1 MLKKA
6 PLRFIL
12 LALLWIS
19 LSTNLYFLIFQPA
32 AVFSLRR
39 LLISVGAAA
48 LFSGLIGVF
57 ALRGQA
63 SVGGKLIS
71 PAAWR
76 IAIVLT
82 TVLYLIVP
90 GPQLHSLL
98 PPTTVSLKFQSVGQ
112 EETTVVILWWNIG
125 LTDVPF
131 KDIDLPESAEITP
144 QGIVLSLSSDQPAEV
159 KLRGRIWREMIVTMQ
174 NQADVQ
180 VSAQIGSKIIQRRVE
195 GGAIER
201 NLRLPYLSPL
211 YYILMYLLV
220 MAAAAFS
227 LAWLAQI
234 GLEVLERARNREIAS
249 LSRYLNGFPWLVV
262 LILGLFYGL
271 TLRNGHPWGDDFA
284 QYIAHARNLVLGQPY
299 TATGILHNP
308 AVVLGPS
315 AYPPLFPL
323 LLAPLYAVFGLNL
336 TAFKFLAALF
346 SLLGLVIFNEWLKGR
361 KTAAPLRGLA
371 LLLAGLHPWYWDY
384 KDQILSDMVFAA
396 LGLLAL
402 VLWEAWN
409 SEKDMKGGWLIGLC
423 LLAAIAARSVGLILL
438 LAILADAVL
447 HQRWRARGFLPVLV
461 VPLADV
467 FVLNLLLP
475 STGDYLEQARSWKWT
490 ILQGNFGEM
499 VQIFLQIWRGERLL
513 IGGVSLITV
522 LGLGLL
528 VSGLASRLRHLGAA
542 EFYLLGTL
550 GMILVWP
557 HPQGFRF
564 YLPVFFMLVY
574 YVLEGWRW
582 LWARIN
588 HSAHN
593 PPKPVG
599 LVAAWLMLAL
609 LVAGMLEGYLKDYQ
623 RQPLHAFRDG
633 VGLPASREMFE
644 FIRQETRPDE
654 VVAFFKPRA
663 LSLMT
668 SRTAFAPYWDVQQPQ
683 RLMADLVAFQADYL
697 IVWKPDYEALAAF
710 ARGNPAHFSFLY
722 ENEDFDVFSIADLG
736 Q

>member
-19 LSTNLYFLIFQPA
+19 LSTNLYFLVFQPA

-48 LFSGLIGVF
+48 LLSGLIGVF
-57 ALRGQA
+57 TLRGRLSA
-63 SVGGKLIS
+63 GGKLIS

-98 PPTTVSLKFQSVGQ
+98 PPTTVSLRIESVGQ
-112 EETTVVILWWNIG
+112 EETDVAIIWWNNG
-125 LTDVPF
+125 TADVSF
-131 KDIDLPESAEITP
+131 KEIDLPESAEITP
-144 QGIVLSLSSDQPAEV
+144 LGIVLSLSSDQPAEV
-159 KLRGRIWREMIVTMQ
+159 KWRGRIWREMIVTLQ
-174 NQADVQ
+174 SQADVQ
-180 VSAQIGSKIIQRRVE
+180 VSAQIGSKTIQRLVE
-195 GGAIER
+195 GGDIER

-234 GLEVLERARNREIAS
+234 GLEVFERVRYWGIAS
-249 LSRYLNGFPWLVV
+249 LSRYLNGLPWLVV

-271 TLRNGHPWGDDFA
+271 TLRSGHPWGDDFA

-299 TATGILHNP
+299 TAIGILHNP

-336 TAFKFLAALF
+336 TAFKVLVVLLSLIGLA
-346 SLLGLVIFNEWLKGR
+346 IFNEWLKGR
-361 KTAAPLRGLA
+361 KTAATLRGLA

-423 LLAAIAARSVGLILL
+423 LLAATAVRSVGLILL

-447 HQRWRARGFLPVLV
+447 HRRWRAREFLPVLV
-461 VPLADV
+461 VPLAGV

-475 STGDYLEQARSWKWT
+475 STGDYLEQARRWEWAV
-490 ILQGNFGEM
+490 LQRNLGDM
-499 VQIFLQIWRGERLL
+499 ITIFLQIWRSDRML
-513 IGGVSLITV
+513 IGGVSLISV

-528 VSGLASRLRHLGAA
+528 VSGLASRLRQFGAA

-574 YVLEGWRW
+574 YVLEGWLW
-582 LWARIN
+582 LRGRIN
-588 HSAHN
+588 HSAQS
-593 PPKPVG
+593 PLKPVG
-599 LVAAWLMLAL
+599 LVAAWLILAL
-609 LVAGMLEGYLKDYQ
+609 LAAGMLEGYLKDYQ

-633 VGLPASREMFE
+633 VGLPASRGMFE

-668 SRTAFAPYWDVQQPQ
+668 GRTAFAPYWDVQQPQ
-683 RLMADLVAFQADYL
+683 RLMADLAAFQADYL
-697 IVWKPDYEALAAF
+697 IVWKPDYEALAVF
-710 ARGNPAHFSFLY
+710 ARGNPAHFSLLY

>member
-1 MLKKA
+1 MLQKKH
-6 PLRFIL
+6 RFFIL
-12 LALLWIS
+12 PVFLWVS
-19 LSTNLYFLIFQPA
+19 LSINLYFLILQPA

-39 LLISVGAAA
+39 LLIGVGAAA
-48 LFSGLIGVF
+48 LLSGLMGVVTLRRR
-57 ALRGQA
+57 AL
-63 SVGGKLIS
+63 VGGKLIS
-71 PAAWR
+71 PAAWG

-82 TVLYLIVP
+82 TVMYLIVP
-90 GPQLHSLL
+90 GPRLHSLL

-112 EETTVVILWWNIG
+112 EETAVAIIWWNNG
-125 LTDVPF
+125 LADVSF

-144 QGIVLSLSSDQPAEV
+144 QGVVLGVSSDQPVEV
-159 KLRGRIWREMIVTMQ
+159 KWRGRIWREMIVTMQ
-174 NQADVQ
+174 SQADVQ
-180 VSAQIGSKIIQRRVE
+180 VSAQIGSKTIQRPLE
-195 GGAIER
+195 GGGIER

-211 YYILMYLLV
+211 HYILMYLLV

-234 GLEVLERARNREIAS
+234 GLEVLERVRNRGMAS
-249 LSRYLNGFPWLVV
+249 FPRHWNGLPWLV
-262 LILGLFYGL
+262 LLGFGLFYGL
-271 TLRNGHPWGDDFA
+271 TLRRGHPWGDDFA
-284 QYIAHARNLVLGQPY
+284 QYIAHARNLVLEQPY
-299 TATGILHNP
+299 TAIGILHNP
-308 AVVLGPS
+308 AIVLGPN
-315 AYPPLFPL
+315 AYPPFFPL

-336 TAFKFLAALF
+336 TAFKVLVALF

-361 KTAAPLRGLA
+361 KVPTPVRGLA

-396 LGLLAL
+396 LGLLGL

-409 SEKDMKGGWLIGLC
+409 SEKGMKGGWLIGLC
-423 LLAAIAARSVGLILL
+423 LLAAIATRSVGLILL
-438 LAILADAVL
+438 LAILVDAVL

-461 VPLADV
+461 VPLAGV
-467 FVLNLLLP
+467 FVLNLMLP

-499 VQIFLQIWRGERLL
+499 VQIFLQIWRSDRML

-528 VSGLASRLRHLGAA
+528 VSGLASRLRHFGAA

-574 YVLEGWRW
+574 YVLEGWRR
-582 LWARIN
+582 LWIRIN

-593 PPKPVG
+593 LLKPIG

-609 LVAGMLEGYLKDYQ
+609 LVAGMLEGYLKDYR

-654 VVAFFKPRA
+654 VVAFFKPRT

-668 SRTAFAPYWDVQQPQ
+668 GRTAFAPYWDVQQPQ
-683 RLMADLVAFQADYL
+683 QLMADLAAFQADYL
-697 IVWKPDYEALAAF
+697 IVWKPDYEALAVF
-710 ARGNPAHFSFLY
+710 ARGNPAHFSLLY
-722 ENEDFDVFSIADLG
+722 ENRDFEIFSIADLG